1 MTGRVRA
8 HVWVS
13 GVVQGVFFRGNTAA
27 QARALDLDGWVKNL
41 PDGRVE
47 AVFEGNADAV
57 EAAVAWVRIGPGSAV
72 VEHVETIFEPPA
84 EEYGFSVR

>member
-1 MTGRVRA
+1 VSERVRA

-27 QARALDLDGWVKNL
+27 QARELNVDGWVRNL

-47 AVFEGNADAV
+47 AVFEGDADALP
-57 EAAVAWVRIGPGSAV
+57 AAVAWAKIGPPRAI
-72 VEHVETIFEPPA
+72 VEHVETTFEPPA